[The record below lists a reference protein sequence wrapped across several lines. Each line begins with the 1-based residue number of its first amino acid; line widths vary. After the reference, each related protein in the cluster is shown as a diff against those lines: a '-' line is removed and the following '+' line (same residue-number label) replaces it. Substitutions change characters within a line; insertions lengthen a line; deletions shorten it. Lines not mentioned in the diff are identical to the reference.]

1 MCIPRRKLL
10 QWAFP
15 MLLAA
20 GGIALFQIEVVQ
32 GKPPIAPQQNL
43 PLQSVLELE
52 ATARFLAILFV
63 SGRQVINENQPL
75 FDDPDK
81 GEKGF
86 SPEVFERQL
95 VDVFRSRSGIDLQN
109 LSSARIPQQAK
120 ALLPILTKASKE
132 VVAEAQP
139 EINRK
144 GVGFKGF
151 IPAVFGVRV
160 AGRFTDMTGVGL
172 KQTAMAPRNRSNSPD
187 SFERAALQE
196 FADPSYPKGKVIS
209 EVTAA
214 SKSLR
219 LMLPLYATRGCL
231 DCHGEPKGERDKTG
245 YAKEGLRLGQNA
257 GAISVVIPVQR

>member
-1 MCIPRRKLL
+1 
-10 QWAFP
+10 

-20 GGIALFQIEVVQ
+20 GGVALFQFEVAQ
-32 GKPPIAPQQNL
+32 GKPPVAPQQNL

-52 ATARFLAILFV
+52 TTARFLAILFV

-81 GEKGF
+81 GDKGF

-95 VDVFRSRSGIDLQN
+95 IDMFRGRSGIDLQD

-120 ALLPILTKASKE
+120 ELLPVLTEVSKG
-132 VVAEAQP
+132 VVADAQP

-151 IPAVFGVRV
+151 IPAVFGARV
-160 AGRFTDMTGVGL
+160 AGRFMNMTGVRL
-172 KQTAMAPRNRSNSPD
+172 KQTAMVPRNQSNVPD
-187 SFERAALQE
+187 LFERAALQE
-196 FADPSYPKGKVIS
+196 FADPSYPKEKVIS

-214 SKSLR
+214 SQSLR
-219 LMLPLYATRGCL
+219 LMFPLYATRGCL
-231 DCHGEPKGERDKTG
+231 NCHGEPKGERDKTG
-245 YAKEGLRLGQNA
+245 YVKEGLRLGQNA
-257 GAISVVIPVQR
+257 GAISVMIPVQR